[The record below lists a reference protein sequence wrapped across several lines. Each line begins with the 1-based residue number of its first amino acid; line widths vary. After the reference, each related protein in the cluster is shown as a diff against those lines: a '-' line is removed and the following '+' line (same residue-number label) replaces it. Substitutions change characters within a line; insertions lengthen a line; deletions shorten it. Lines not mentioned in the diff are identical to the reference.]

1 MKQIELAKTGLRI
14 SAQCLGCM
22 YFGTRTDRKT
32 SFQIL
37 DSFVEAGGNFLD
49 TANNYA
55 FWITHQ
61 TGGDSESLL
70 GDWMKDRGNRD
81 TIVLATKVGAKPRA
95 AGTGLE
101 NVEGL
106 GAETIVR
113 GIEHSLER
121 LQTDRVDLYYAHLD
135 DPRTPLA
142 ETLEAF
148 DRLIQAGKVRVI
160 GGSNLSRPRLE
171 EAMEASAA
179 RRLAAYSCL
188 QQEYTFLVPR
198 EVPTQYHSIVDPA
211 LQEWLRRHS
220 DLLLVAYSPLLKGAY
235 SQPERLPEAYQT
247 EPNRR
252 RLEVLSDLAKQ
263 TGATV
268 NQLVLRWLT
277 ESTPAVVPVVG
288 ASSVAQLRENVG
300 ALSMPFER
308 ATFDAMAAARNDA
321 L

>member
-61 TGGDSESLL
+61 TGGDSERLL

-101 NVEGL
+101 NIEGL
-106 GAETIVR
+106 RAETIVR
-113 GIEHSLER
+113 EIELSLER
-121 LQTDRVDLYYAHLD
+121 LQTDRVDLYYAHVD
-135 DPRTPLA
+135 DSKTPLA

-148 DRLIQAGKVRVI
+148 DRLIRTGKVRLI
-160 GGSNLSRPRLE
+160 GCSNLSRPRLE
-171 EAMEASAA
+171 EAMQTSAA
-179 RRLAAYSCL
+179 RQLAAYSCF

-198 EVPTQYHSIVDPA
+198 EIPSQFHSIVDPA
-211 LQEWLRRHS
+211 LQQWLRSHP
-220 DLLLVAYSPLLKGAY
+220 DFLLVAYSPLLKGAY
-235 SQPERLPEAYQT
+235 TQPERLPEAYQT

-252 RLEVLSDLAKQ
+252 RLEFLSDRAKK

-268 NQLVLRWLT
+268 SQLVLRWLT

-300 ALSMPFER
+300 ALSMPFDR
-308 ATFDAMAAARNDA
+308 AMYDEMAAVRNNA

>member
-135 DPRTPLA
+135 DPGTPLA

-211 LQEWLRRHS
+211 LQEWLRTHS
-220 DLLLVAYSPLLKGAY
+220 DFLLVAYSPLLKGAY

-308 ATFDAMAAARNDA
+308 AMSEEMTAARNHA